1 MSHTSSVAQKSVL
14 RTESQADA
22 FDPFTRDIIQQSVVA
37 IGEEMFAAMRKT
49 AMSAVIYEVL
59 DMGTAVTTANG
70 DLAASGAGIPS
81 FVCILD
87 KAVQRIIELYGWDNI
102 RPGDIFVTNDPDYG
116 GVTHLNDVAL
126 VLPVFSDGVCIA
138 WTGNVAHWNDI
149 GGMDKGSMSTRAT
162 GIHQEGLRL
171 PAIKLFES
179 GRPVQQLIEVMKA
192 NSRLPDYLQGDM
204 WAGIAAARLGERRI
218 QELATKYGRDP
229 FVHALEDYLDYGEQQ
244 TLHGLASMPHGTFEL
259 EEKQDS
265 GEVWHI
271 RVDVQADGFVV
282 DLRDA
287 PDQKDGPYNLSRDGA
302 LVACQLMLKSAT
314 SPETACNGG
323 SFRPLKLLTRRGSIF
338 DPIEGAA
345 HGFYF
350 ETRARLHDMI
360 LQCLARNLGDRLPA
374 GGFASICGTVIGG
387 IHPGHGRYF
396 TMVEPQIGGWGATS
410 RSDGLNAQ
418 FSSVHGET
426 FNCPAE
432 IHELRHGMVVE
443 SLSLNTTPGGFGKH
457 AGGRGIVAEY
467 RMMAK
472 DAFLTV
478 GYSRAVV
485 PPWSI
490 DGGHPGTTNRVEV
503 ERADG
508 SVETYSIATGVR
520 VEQGDLIRIVTGVG
534 GGWGDPRQRD
544 PAKVSADLR
553 DELITPE
560 IAERVYGM
568 KSASSTRS

>member
-1 MSHTSSVAQKSVL
+1 MSTLSSGATK
-14 RTESQADA
+14 QAA
-22 FDPFTRDIIQQSVVA
+22 GPQSEAETFDPFTRDIIQQSVVA
-37 IGEEMFAAMRKT
+37 IGDEMFAAMRKT

-87 KAVQRIIELYGWDNI
+87 KAVQRTIELHGWDNI
-102 RPGDIFVTNDPDYG
+102 HPGDIFVTNDPDYG

-126 VLPVFSDGVCIA
+126 ILPVFSDGVCIA

-149 GGMDKGSMSTRAT
+149 GGMDRGSMSTRAT

-171 PAIKLFES
+171 PAVKLFER
-179 GRPVQQLIEVMKA
+179 GRAVQQLIDVMKA

-218 QELATKYGRDP
+218 QELATKYGRDA
-229 FVHALEDYLDYGEQQ
+229 FVHAMEDYLDYGERQ
-244 TLHGLASMPHGTFEL
+244 TLHGLASMPHGWFEL
-259 EEKQDS
+259 EEKQDN

-271 RVDVQADGFVV
+271 KVEVQAGRFVV

-287 PDQKDGPYNLSRDGA
+287 PDQKEGPYNLSRDGA

-314 SPETACNGG
+314 SPDTACNGG
-323 SFRPLKLLTRRGSIF
+323 SFRPLELLTRRGSIF

-350 ETRARLHDMI
+350 ETRTRLHDMI
-360 LQCLARNLGDRLPA
+360 LQCLARNLGERLPA
-374 GGFASICGTVIGG
+374 GGFASVCGTVIGG

-410 RSDGLNAQ
+410 SRDGLNAQ
-418 FSSVHGET
+418 FSCVHGET

-432 IHELRHGMVVE
+432 IHEVRHGMVVE
-443 SLSLNTTPGGFGKH
+443 SLTLNTAEGGYGKYT
-457 AGGRGIVAEY
+457 GGHGIVAEY

-472 DAFLTV
+472 DAFMTV

-485 PPWSI
+485 PPWAV
-490 DGGHPGTTNRVEV
+490 DGGNEGTTNYVEL

-508 SVETYSIATGVR
+508 SVETYSIATAVR
-520 VEQGDLIRIVTGVG
+520 VEQGDLVRVITGVG
-534 GGWGDPRQRD
+534 GGWGNPRDRD
-544 PAKVSADLR
+544 PEKVMADVR
-553 DELITPE
+553 DEFITPE
-560 IAERVYGM
+560 IAERVYGIGTG
-568 KSASSTRS
+568 SAARA

>member
-1 MSHTSSVAQKSVL
+1 MSGPALKAAVDNGGTAP
-14 RTESQADA
+14 A

-37 IGEEMFAAMRKT
+37 IGDEMFAAMRKT

-59 DMGTAVTTANG
+59 DMGTAVTTADG

-126 VLPVFSDGVCIA
+126 VLPVFADGVCIA

-171 PAIKLFES
+171 PAVKLFVD
-179 GRPVQQLIEVMKA
+179 GKPVRQLIDVMKA

-218 QELATKYGRDP
+218 QELSAKYSRDA
-229 FVHALEDYLDYGEQQ
+229 FVHAMADYLDYGERQ
-244 TLHGLASMPHGTFEL
+244 TLHGLASIPHGTFEL
-259 EEKQDS
+259 EEKQDN
-265 GEVWHI
+265 GEVWKI
-271 RVDVQADGFVV
+271 RVEVQGDRFVV

-314 SPETACNGG
+314 SPDTACNGG
-323 SFRPLKLLTRRGSIF
+323 SFRPLELLTRRGSIF
-338 DPIEGAA
+338 DPYEGAA

-350 ETRARLHDMI
+350 ETRTRLHDMI
-360 LQCLARNLGDRLPA
+360 LQCLARHLDDRLPA
-374 GGFASICGTVIGG
+374 GGFASVCGTVIGG
-387 IHPGHGRYF
+387 LHPGHGRYF
-396 TMVEPQIGGWGATS
+396 TMVEPQIGGWGATAN
-410 RSDGLNAQ
+410 RDGLNAQ
-418 FSSVHGET
+418 FSNIHGET

-432 IHELRHGMVVE
+432 IHEVRHGMVVE
-443 SLSLNTTPGGFGKH
+443 SLSLNTATGGFGRFT
-457 AGGRGIVAEY
+457 GGRGIVAEY
-467 RMMAK
+467 RMMAE

-478 GYSRAVV
+478 GYSRSVV
-485 PPWSI
+485 PPWPME
-490 DGGHPGTTNRVEV
+490 GGREGTTNYVEV
-503 ERADG
+503 EHHDG
-508 SVETYSIATGVR
+508 SVDTYSIATGVP
-520 VEQGDLIRIVTGVG
+520 VAQGDLIRVVTAVG
-534 GGWGDPRQRD
+534 GGWGDPLTRD
-544 PAKVSADLR
+544 RAKVMADLR

-560 IAERVYGM
+560 IAQTVYGVAVA
-568 KSASSTRS
+568 ASHRQT